1 MRPELAVVSF
11 ICTVLVLIPLPWH
24 WKARNIPT
32 LSLIFWYAIINLL
45 RGINAVIWAGN
56 TEDHAPVWC
65 DITTKIE
72 IGANWGF
79 CSTGMAL
86 CRYLAHVSSPHH
98 RIEKTPEKRRRMIFE
113 IFMCAVLPL
122 IAMALHYVVQDH
134 RYYILEDFGCMASIY
149 PTFVSLLIINV
160 PPLLFGF
167 TTLVYSGIALW
178 WFIQRRTQLEA
189 TLQSHDS
196 GFTKSRY
203 IRLVVLTGI
212 MMLMGTGMT
221 TFILVSNIE
230 NGDSASWP
238 SWEVVH
244 ADWYRI
250 NEFARDLVSE
260 SVWVRRLMVWYLVPI
275 ASIGFF
281 ALFGCGREAKD
292 EYARYFSF
300 VKAKIF
306 RIKSDPQPALPV
318 SMPGATDNIT
328 STTIASLAVEPH
340 NEPTVSQTSVKW
352 NDKGSEILDIES
364 CP

>member
-24 WKARNIPT
+24 WRARNIPT
-32 LSLIFWYAIINLL
+32 LSLVFWYTTINFL

-56 TEDHAPVWC
+56 TNDHAPVWC
-65 DITTKIE
+65 DITTKME
-72 IGANWGF
+72 MGANWGF
-79 CSTGMAL
+79 CSTGIAL

-98 RIEKTPEKRRRMIFE
+98 RIEKAPEKRRRVIFE

-122 IAMALHYVVQDH
+122 IAMALHYVVQGN

-160 PPLLFGF
+160 PPLLFGL
-167 TTLVYSGIALW
+167 TTLVYSGIAMW
-178 WFIQRRTQLEA
+178 WLIQRRTQFEV

-196 GFTKSRY
+196 GLTKSRY
-203 IRLVVLTGI
+203 IRLVILSAI
-212 MMLMGTGMT
+212 MMLMATAMT
-221 TFILVSNIE
+221 TFVLVSNIE
-230 NGDSASWP
+230 NGDTAPWP

-250 NEFARDLVSE
+250 DELASDLVPE
-260 SVWVRRLMVWYLVPI
+260 SIRVRRLMIWYLVPI

-281 ALFGCGREAKD
+281 AFFGFGKEARD
-292 EYARYFSF
+292 EYASYFSF
-300 VKAKIF
+300 VRTRIF
-306 RIKSDPQPALPV
+306 CIKPNPQPTLPI
-318 SMPGATDNIT
+318 SMHSDTNNIT
-328 STTIASLAVEPH
+328 CTTIASLTVEPH
-340 NEPTVSQTSVKW
+340 NGETVSQTLVKW
-352 NDKGSEILDIES
+352 NDKDSGIVDIES